1 MVQKLFLTKH
11 YNQLV
16 KNFKEQDGTKQ
27 FKVVVKLFNPTGVGT
42 WYLSELN
49 PDSNEAFGV
58 THIHEKELGY
68 ISINELKNYK
78 GAFGLGLGIER
89 DICFEMNKVT
99 LEEVA

>member
-1 MVQKLFLTKH
+1 MAQKLFLDKQ

-27 FKVVVKLFNPTGVGT
+27 FKAVVKLFNPNGVGT

-49 PDSNEAFGV
+49 PDTNEAFGLA
-58 THIHEKELGY
+58 HIHEKELGY
-68 ISINELKNYK
+68 ISIDELKNFK
-78 GAFGLGLGIER
+78 GAFGLGIER
-89 DICFEMNKVT
+89 DISFEMNKVS